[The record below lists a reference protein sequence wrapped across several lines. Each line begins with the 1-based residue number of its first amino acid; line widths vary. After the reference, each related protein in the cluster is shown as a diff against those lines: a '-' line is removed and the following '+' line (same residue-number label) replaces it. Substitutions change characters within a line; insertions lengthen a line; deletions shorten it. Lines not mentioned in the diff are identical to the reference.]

1 MATEQKNA
9 EPVRTQLQELA
20 AKIATTIYHQKM
32 LIDLAKQSTGEE
44 EAETEALLISIDR
57 FNDDL
62 FKLFEELEKIADA
75 AAKEPAQ

>member
-20 AKIATTIYHQKM
+20 AKIATTIYHQKQ
-32 LIDLAKQSTGEE
+32 LIDLAKKAAAEQD
-44 EAETEALLISIDR
+44 ETEGLMISIDR

-75 AAKEPAQ
+75 AAKGAKQ